1 MSVAMEVRDLRFR
14 HAGGFA
20 LDSVAFTAEAGRFTV
35 LLGPNGA
42 GKSTLVNLLTGLYA
56 PEGGGVLV
64 AGHDLGRRPRRALAR
79 LGVVFQSSTLDLDL
93 TAERNLLYGAALY
106 GMWGAPAR
114 RAAEE
119 GLRRFGLEEARRRPA
134 RTLSGGNRR
143 KLEMARALIHRP
155 AVLVCDEATAGL
167 DLPSR
172 RALVAHLRN
181 LCREEGAAVLWTT
194 HLLDEVE
201 AEDPVVVLAGGQ
213 VRGRGTAAELV
224 RGCGAATL
232 EQAFGRLTAGGDGN

>member
-1 MSVAMEVRDLRFR
+1 MSAALEVRDLRFR

-20 LDSVAFTAEAGRFTV
+20 LERPSFTAGAGRFTV

-56 PEGGGVLV
+56 PEGGTIHID
-64 AGHDLGRRPRRALAR
+64 GHDLALRPCRALAR

-106 GMWGAPAR
+106 GLWGAPAR

-119 GLRRFGLEEARRRPA
+119 GLRRFGLEEARHRPA
-134 RTLSGGNRR
+134 RALSGGHRR
-143 KLEMARALIHRP
+143 RLEMARALIHRP
-155 AVLVCDEATAGL
+155 ALLVCDEATVGL

-172 RALVAHLRN
+172 RALVAHLRA
-181 LCREEGAAVLWTT
+181 LCRDEGAAVLWAT

-201 AEDPVVVLAGGQ
+201 SDDPVVVLA
-213 VRGRGTAAELV
+213 RGRICGRSTAAELM
-224 RGCGAATL
+224 RDCAAATL
-232 EQAFGRLTAGGDGN
+232 EEAFGRLIGDGDRI